1 MLLLSGATLVLRDR
15 LLSPGTLVID
25 DWSSPPLAAE
35 GSRLRSGPND
45 PDRGGD
51 GAARADGDGRIVEIR
66 PGSLPAAAPDVIP
79 LDGHV
84 IVPGF
89 VDVHVHGVDGIDTL
103 GGTGA
108 VRAMAAHLP
117 RSGVTAF
124 CPTSV
129 ACAPDALR
137 LLLDEVEGE
146 RGIRQA
152 GAARVLPAHLESNF
166 INPAYCGAQPHM
178 CLRGPREG
186 LDRLRRWPAGSAPD
200 RTSVARSRPGES
212 DPHAFDGDDILREL
226 ERRSSAV
233 GVVTLAP
240 ELDGA
245 LDLVAWLVA
254 RGHRVSLGHSGAT
267 YDEALAAVAA
277 GARRAT
283 HLFNRMPPFNH
294 RAPGLVGAV
303 LQADELSAEIICDG
317 VHVHP
322 AVVRA
327 TVAAKRPTGVL
338 AITDGTALAQRPV
351 GARARLGAQ
360 TIVAGDNAAYLEDGT
375 LAGSTA
381 TMDMV
386 FRVLVER
393 VGLSLIDAATMC
405 ATTPARA
412 MGAADRGAIE
422 PGAVADLTILG
433 PDLRVVA
440 TLIGGRVAWAARG
453 GFTR

>member
-1 MLLLSGATLVLRDR
+1 MLLLSGATLVLPDR
-15 LLSPGTLVID
+15 LVSPGTLVID
-25 DWSSPPLAAE
+25 DRVSPPRATAGSPPL
-35 GSRLRSGPND
+35 D
-45 PDRGGD
+45 QPDELS
-51 GAARADGDGRIVEIR
+51 GAATDAGETDVEGLIVEIR
-66 PGSLPAAAPDVIP
+66 LGSVPESTPDVVP

-89 VDVHVHGVDGIDTL
+89 VDLHVHGIDGIDTL
-103 GGTGA
+103 AGPGA
-108 VRAMAAHLP
+108 VRAMAARLP
-117 RSGVTAF
+117 RTGVTAF

-137 LLLDEVEGE
+137 VLLDEVEQE
-146 RGIRQA
+146 RGVRHA
-152 GAARVLPAHLESNF
+152 GSARVLPAHLESNF
-166 INPAYCGAQPHM
+166 INPAYCGAQPHA

-186 LDRLRRWPAGSAPD
+186 LDRLRRWPAGSTPD
-200 RTSVARSRPGES
+200 RAAGGPSKPGDT

-226 ERRSSAV
+226 DRRTSAV

-245 LDLVAWLVA
+245 LDLVGWLVA
-254 RGHRVSLGHSGAT
+254 RGRRVSLGHSGAT

-277 GARRAT
+277 GARHAT
-283 HLFNRMPPFNH
+283 HLFNRMPPLNH

-303 LQADELSAEIICDG
+303 LQADEVSAEIICDG

-322 AVVRA
+322 ALVLA
-327 TVAAKRPTGVL
+327 TIAAKRPTGVL

-360 TIVAGDNAAYLEDGT
+360 TIVAGESAAYLEDGT

-381 TMDMV
+381 TMDAV

-393 VGLSLIDAATMC
+393 VRLSLVDAATVC

-412 MGAADRGAIE
+412 ISAAKQGAIE

-433 PDLRVVA
+433 PDLRVAA
-440 TLIGGRVAWAARG
+440 TIIGGRVASAARE
-453 GFTR
+453 GFPR

>member
-1 MLLLSGATLVLRDR
+1 MLVLSGATLVLPDR
-15 LLSPGTLVID
+15 LVSPGTLVID
-25 DWSSPPLAAE
+25 DLASSRPVADVFRQPGQL
-35 GSRLRSGPND
+35 
-45 PDRGGD
+45 GD
-51 GAARADGDGRIVEIR
+51 VNGDATDAGQADADGLIVEIR
-66 PGSLPAAAPDVIP
+66 PGSLPASTPDVVP

-89 VDVHVHGVDGIDTL
+89 VDMHVHGIDGIDTL
-103 GGTGA
+103 AGTGA
-108 VRAMAAHLP
+108 VRAMAARLP
-117 RSGVTAF
+117 RTGVTAF

-129 ACAPDALR
+129 ACVPDALR
-137 LLLDEVEGE
+137 LLLDEVERE
-146 RGIRQA
+146 RGVRQA

-166 INPAYCGAQPHM
+166 INPAYCGAQPHA

-186 LDRLRRWPAGSAPD
+186 LDRLHRWPAGSTSD
-200 RTSVARSRPGES
+200 RSPGSRSTRGDT
-212 DPHAFDGDDILREL
+212 DPQAFDGDDILREL
-226 ERRSSAV
+226 ERRTSAV

-277 GARRAT
+277 GARQAT
-283 HLFNRMPPFNH
+283 HLFNRMPPLNH

-303 LQADELSAEIICDG
+303 LQAEELSAEIICDG
-317 VHVHP
+317 LHVHP
-322 AVVRA
+322 ALVRA

-351 GARARLGAQ
+351 GSRARLGAQ
-360 TIVAGDNAAYLEDGT
+360 TIVAGESAAYLEDGT

-381 TMDMV
+381 TMDVV

-393 VGLSLIDAATMC
+393 VGLSLIDAATVC

-412 MGAADRGAIE
+412 MGAANRGTIE
-422 PGAVADLTILG
+422 PGAVADLTVLG
-433 PDLRVVA
+433 PDLRVAA
-440 TLIGGRVAWAARG
+440 TIIGGRVAWEARE
-453 GFTR
+453 GFAG

>member
-1 MLLLSGATLVLRDR
+1 MLLLSGATLVLPDR

-25 DWSSPPLAAE
+25 DRPSPLLVAE
-35 GSRLRSGPND
+35 GSRHRGGSND
-45 PDRGGD
+45 PGGSGDVAD
-51 GAARADGDGRIVEIR
+51 GADDGLIVEIR
-66 PGSLPAAAPDVIP
+66 PGSLPASAPDVVP
-79 LDGHV
+79 LDGHI

-103 GGTGA
+103 GGSGA
-108 VRAMAAHLP
+108 VRAMAARLP

-137 LLLDEVEGE
+137 LLLDEVERE
-146 RGIRQA
+146 RSIRQA
-152 GAARVLPAHLESNF
+152 GAARVLAAHLESNF
-166 INPAYCGAQPHM
+166 INPAYCGAQPHA

-186 LDRLRRWPAGSAPD
+186 LERLKRWPAGSVPD
-200 RTSVARSRPGES
+200 RASVGRSLPGES

-277 GARRAT
+277 GARQAT
-283 HLFNRMPPFNH
+283 HLFNRMPPLNH
-294 RAPGLVGAV
+294 RAPGLVGAA

-322 AVVRA
+322 ALVRA

-351 GARARLGAQ
+351 GARARLGTQ
-360 TIVAGDNAAYLEDGT
+360 TIVAGESAAFLEDGT
-375 LAGSTA
+375 MAGSTA
-381 TMDMV
+381 TMDVV

-393 VGLSLIDAATMC
+393 VGLSLIDAATIC

-412 MGAADRGAIE
+412 MGAADRGSIE

-440 TLIGGRVAWAARG
+440 TLIGGRVAWAAQG